1 MGWTE
6 MLTILL
12 AVIGVILSALQLI
25 IAWKQL
31 KLGMRESEDFNQ
43 DKYSRDDLPPAGV
56 KLLKLTVSSKEK
68 QENIIG
74 DLLEER
80 RQLQSGE
87 RACLWVYRQVI
98 KSSLP
103 LAYRRLSGTI
113 SKYKKRIR

>member
-1 MGWTE
+1 MNWTE

-12 AVIGVILSALQLI
+12 AVAGIILSALQLI

-31 KLGMRESEDFNQ
+31 KLSRRESKNFTQ
-43 DKYSRDDLPPAGV
+43 DEYSREDLPQAGI
-56 KLLKLTVSSKEK
+56 KLLKLTVSSREK

-74 DLLEER
+74 DLIEER

-87 RACLWVYRQVI
+87 KVRLWMYRQVI
-98 KSSLP
+98 KSIPS
-103 LAYRRLSGTI
+103 LAYRRLSGSI